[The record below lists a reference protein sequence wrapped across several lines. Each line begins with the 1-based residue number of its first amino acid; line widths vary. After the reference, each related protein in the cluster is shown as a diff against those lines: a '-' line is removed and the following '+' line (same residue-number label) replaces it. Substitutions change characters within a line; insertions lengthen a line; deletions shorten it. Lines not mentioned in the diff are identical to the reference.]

1 MPESAEKVLIVGI
14 SGGHGRLLARR
25 LRERHEVVGV
35 DREPWPAKPPGLA
48 FYRADVRKRSF
59 EDVLRKEQPTAVV
72 HLGLQRHFRLSAAS
86 RYDHNV
92 RGTRRLLDH
101 CRTYGVRKLVV
112 LSSSYVYGALSENP
126 YFMDEEFPLSAS
138 RNYPEIRDLV
148 EVDTLVTAFMW
159 KYPDLQTAVLRP
171 VPTLGR
177 TVESSIGTYL
187 RAARVIVMMGFNP
200 MVQFIHED
208 DLIEAI
214 ASTLETGLRGIFNVV
229 GPGEVPLRVAIRE
242 TGGRAFPLPE
252 FVARPLLSRLHEA
265 GLYPF
270 PPGALDYLKYPCTI
284 SGERFREATGFRPLM
299 SLKETFRSVRRV
311 D

>member
-1 MPESAEKVLIVGI
+1 VEKVLIVGI

-25 LRERHEVVGV
+25 LRERHGVAGV
-35 DREPWPAKPPGLA
+35 DREAWPTKPPGLS
-48 FYRADVRKRSF
+48 FYQADLRKRSF

-72 HLGLQRHFRLSAAS
+72 HLGLERHFRESGGS

-112 LSSSYVYGALSENP
+112 LSSSYVYGALPENP
-126 YFMDEEFPLSAS
+126 YFMDEDYPLSAS

-148 EVDTLVTAFMW
+148 EVDTLATAFTW
-159 KYPDLQTAVLRP
+159 RHPDLQTSVLRP

-177 TVESSIGTYL
+177 TIESSIGTYL
-187 RAARVIVMMGFNP
+187 RLRRVIVMMGFNP

-214 ASTLETGLRGIFNVV
+214 ATALESGLRGVFNVV
-229 GPGEVPLRVAIRE
+229 GPGEVPLHVAIRE
-242 TGGRAFPLPE
+242 TGGRRLPLPE
-252 FVARPLLSRLHEA
+252 IVARPLVGRMHAA

-270 PPGALDYLKYPCTI
+270 PPGAIDYLKYPCTI
-284 SGERFREATGFRPLM
+284 SGRRFSQEVGFRPLL
-299 SLKETFRSVRRV
+299 SLKETFRSVRRL